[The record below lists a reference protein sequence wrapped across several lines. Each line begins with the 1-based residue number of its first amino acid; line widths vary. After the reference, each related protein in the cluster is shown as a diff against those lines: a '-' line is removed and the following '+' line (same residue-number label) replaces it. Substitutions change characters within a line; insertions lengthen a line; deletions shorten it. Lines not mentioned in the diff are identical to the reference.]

1 MITINKINH
10 YYYVMIYFIIN
21 YYYAL
26 FIYYYLI
33 ISSVTII
40 NKPHS
45 SNHFMN
51 PQIISIAIHYSPN
64 ST

>member
-1 MITINKINH
+1 MITINKIDN
-10 YYYVMIYFIIN
+10 YYYVMIYLIIN
-21 YYYAL
+21 YYYVL

-33 ISSVTII
+33 ISSITII

-45 SNHFMN
+45 NHSMN